1 MDYTLYT
8 YGSGEFLAKVFE
20 TLKYLFAGGFAISLL
35 KIFAIVSV
43 LTALVT
49 WGLRLLGSTFVGDY
63 NAVSDDYSNASGIL
77 AILRTGILAVIATTI
92 FINPVLKVP
101 LVIEDRYEP
110 SQSRV
115 VDDVPWGFAFL
126 SSTLSQIGDKL
137 GEGIETMLAPVD
149 GVKMM
154 DGGGIGVGPKFLNYF
169 LKLDAPGSPSEY
181 GQSGNVPIKG
191 VIDAWFAECIYPH
204 FAVIDGEGVKA
215 QALRALATSGYLLGD
230 MAFMV
235 PPFVDPNTPLSVQF
249 YGEGETNETTCAN
262 ATTQILDKWNTVF
275 EPWLAREAAPLFNKR
290 EDDSS
295 VVYRVYEI
303 VDRYFPDSNYSTW
316 ERIAQLAMINSAFA
330 AYTKFSAEYGSMGAQ
345 DLAVKRQTESWMQM
359 ARIGAKSL
367 FVMRQVAEAVI
378 YLFGA
383 IMPIFIVTAG
393 IGVIF
398 KYIKAVFWLQL
409 WIPIF
414 AIFNALGDYHMAK
427 SLNEIAQ
434 CVGGSCSVPLNF
446 ETVDKIRSTTN
457 FILGYLGIL
466 TMSAPMFAWGL
477 LRIGSEVAG
486 GVAGAI
492 LPAREAGG
500 TAAASITEK
509 TGAMTSYSAGS
520 MKASAGAAASAGIA
534 MQDAKFGFHNLAQM
548 RQVELGYHMAQTM
561 TSQTGGILA
570 AIEAGA
576 SNVAEAGYI
585 QGLETVGS
593 KTTSQSAIKSTQQ
606 ALSLAYGRE
615 VDTMETAG
623 WMSAGGKAVLTAD
636 GQGYFVSGAGFGN
649 NDFKMYVGNN
659 GEKYVTDW
667 GGGFKGYVGQG
678 VTLQEAKAA
687 IMKDEVGRNFAVGKT
702 HQFFSGQTAGFSE
715 KTSKALTETA
725 TEEMG
730 KQIAQHKSLS
740 EKLGITDQTTT
751 STSHKVS
758 TGIDAGKIVKL
769 LSGGAVDSPIELKYT
784 MESGKTVAT
793 ITDKTTNKTI
803 SLDESETQALKQA
816 YQTVMTKTT
825 EKTLTTSQGFQD
837 YVNLARN
844 ENATAAKAME
854 TAYRDAEYITKNFQG
869 DLSAMIGNLYAKEV
883 HGGITP
889 ESIAKTQRDFAI
901 MQATGD
907 YSTLYERTGLTNA
920 KELIEKVK
928 GNFNS
933 IGAEVTS
940 KTQQLDDK
948 TRGAGNV
955 QTGGMPDVQGP
966 REPNTIQYDTAK
978 QNLDRVEQKFD
989 QAYQGQSTFWGQQK
1003 RALKN
1008 LAGGGSAPNLNIDKG
1023 EAKQLD
1029 LERKR

>member
-35 KIFAIVSV
+35 KIFAIISI

-110 SQSRV
+110 EQSRV
-115 VDDVPWGFAFL
+115 IDDVPWGFAFL
-126 SSTLSQIGDKL
+126 AGTLSQIGDKL

-262 ATTQILDKWNTVF
+262 ATSQILDKWNVVF
-275 EPWLAREAAPLFNKR
+275 EAWLAREAAPLFNKR

-446 ETVDKIRSTTN
+446 ETIDKIRSTTN

-500 TAAASITEK
+500 TAAASVTER
-509 TGAMTSYSAGS
+509 TGAMASFTAGS
-520 MKASAGAAASAGIA
+520 MKTSAGAAASAGIA
-534 MQDAKFGFHNLAQM
+534 MQDAKFGFHNLSQM

-561 TSQTGGILA
+561 TSQTGSILA

-576 SNVAEAGYI
+576 SAVAKAGYMK
-585 QGLETVGS
+585 GMETIGS
-593 KTTSQSAIKSTQQ
+593 TTTPQSAIKSTQQ
-606 ALSLAYGRE
+606 ALSLAHGRE
-615 VDTMETAG
+615 VSEIEAYG
-623 WMSAGGKAVLTAD
+623 WMSSGGKAAPTVD

-659 GEKYVTDW
+659 SEKYVTDW

-687 IMKDEVGRNFAVGKT
+687 IMKDEVGRSFAVGKT
-702 HQFFSGQTAGFSE
+702 HQFFSGETTGFSE
-715 KTSKALTETA
+715 KTANTLSNTFSQTFGEEIAKNKSLMEKMGIQDQSSMRTTHSVETGLNLGKLTNGVVTANYGMKMERGQAMIYNKETGQEVSLTDSEKQALQTAYTTAQTKATEKAL
-725 TEEMG
+725 
-730 KQIAQHKSLS
+730 S
-740 EKLGITDQTTT
+740 
-751 STSHKVS
+751 
-758 TGIDAGKIVKL
+758 
-769 LSGGAVDSPIELKYT
+769 
-784 MESGKTVAT
+784 
-793 ITDKTTNKTI
+793 
-803 SLDESETQALKQA
+803 
-816 YQTVMTKTT
+816 
-825 EKTLTTSQGFQD
+825 TSQGFQD
-837 YVNLARN
+837 YINLARN
-844 ENATAAKAME
+844 ENATAAKTME
-854 TAYRDAEYITKNFQG
+854 TAYRNAEYFTKNFQG
-869 DLSAMIGNLYAKEV
+869 DLSAMIGNLYTKEN
-883 HGGITP
+883 HGDLTP
-889 ESIAKTQRDFAI
+889 QNIAKTQRDFAR
-901 MQATGD
+901 MQTAGD
-907 YSTLYERTGLTNA
+907 YSTLYERTGLTNSG
-920 KELIEKVK
+920 ELIEKVK
-928 GNFNS
+928 SNFGS
-933 IGAEVTS
+933 IGAEVTT
-940 KTQQLDDK
+940 KTQQLDAK

-955 QTGGMPDVQGP
+955 QTQNMPDVKGPEHQPDKRQFQGAKFTLEAQRQTFQDTYNLQRDP
-966 REPNTIQYDTAK
+966 VGQYVA
-978 QNLDRVEQKFD
+978 Q
-989 QAYQGQSTFWGQQK
+989 
-1003 RALKN
+1003 LKN
-1008 LAGGGSAPNLNIDKG
+1008 IAGYGNTPDL
-1023 EAKQLD
+1023 QLD
-1029 LERKR
+1029 KTNVKPIILKR